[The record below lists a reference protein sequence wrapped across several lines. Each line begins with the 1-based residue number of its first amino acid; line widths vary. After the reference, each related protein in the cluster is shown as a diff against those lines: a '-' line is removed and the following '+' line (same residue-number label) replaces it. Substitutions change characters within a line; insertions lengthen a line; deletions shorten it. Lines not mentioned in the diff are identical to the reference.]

1 MSIRKSSLLLPR
13 ATGWAGTS
21 ALSAALL
28 ATTALPSLA
37 DEALADL
44 VENVSPSVVTIIAE
58 QDIVPVQAP
67 GQGQNFDFEDHPF
80 GEFFK
85 RFGAPEGFQAPQRGP
100 SQGLGSGFVL
110 DEAGYIITNHHV
122 VDNASTV
129 TVRLSDD
136 RSFEAEIVGTDP
148 LTDIAV
154 LKIDAG
160 ETLQAVEMGDSE
172 VIRVGEDVVAIGNPF
187 GLHSTVTTGIV
198 SAKGRNISAGPYAE
212 FIQTDAAINKGNSG
226 GPLFNMDGEVIGVN
240 SAIYSPTGGSV
251 GLGFAVTS
259 NIVEHI
265 AADLRDDGQVSR
277 GWLGVSIQNVSPEI
291 AAAMGIDA
299 STGALVSDVVEGSP
313 AEGVLE
319 QGDVILTF
327 NDEAVDSSSDLPIL
341 VGTTKVGTDSVM
353 TVLRDGKE
361 QQIELTIGQHQSA
374 SAEIDK
380 SVDEGISGTA
390 LGVTVAPLTDS
401 NRAQMGVA
409 ENVDGV
415 VVTDLKPDS
424 PAAKAGLQRGDVI
437 VKLGGQETA
446 SPDALKAAL
455 DSEKTDP
462 ALVLI
467 NRGGNQI
474 FVAVEIA

>member
-1 MSIRKSSLLLPR
+1 MSIRKSSLLLPGT
-13 ATGWAGTS
+13 AGWVGAGT
-21 ALSAALL
+21 LGAAML

-37 DEALADL
+37 DEAVADL
-44 VENVSPSVVTIIAE
+44 VEAVSPSVVTVIAE
-58 QDIVPVQAP
+58 QGEAPVPA
-67 GQGQNFDFEDHPF
+67 QGRQFDFDQHPF
-80 GEFFK
+80 GEFFE
-85 RFGAPEGFQAPQRGP
+85 RFGLPEGFNAPQRGP
-100 SQGLGSGFVL
+100 AQGLGSGFVL
-110 DEAGYIITNHHV
+110 DEAGYIVTNHHV
-122 VDNASTV
+122 VDNAASV

-136 RSFEAEIVGTDP
+136 RSYQAEIIGTDP

-154 LKIDAG
+154 LKIDAD
-160 ETLQAVEMGDSE
+160 EALQAVEMGDSD

-187 GLHSTVTTGIV
+187 GLHATVTTGIV
-198 SAKGRNISAGPYAE
+198 SAKGRNISDGPYAE

-226 GPLFNMDGEVIGVN
+226 GPLFNMDGEVVGVN

-277 GWLGVSIQNVSPEI
+277 GWLGVSIQNVSPDL
-291 AAAMGIDA
+291 AAALGID
-299 STGALVSDVVEGSP
+299 SYTGALVSDVVDGSP
-313 AEGVLE
+313 AEGVLQ

-327 NDEAVDSSSDLPIL
+327 NDEPVDSSSDLPLL
-341 VGTTKVGTDSVM
+341 VGTTKVGTESVL
-353 TVLRDGKE
+353 TVLRNGKE
-361 QQIELTIGQHQSA
+361 QQVQLTIGQHQSA
-374 SAEIDK
+374 SAQIDTP
-380 SVDEGISGTA
+380 VDEGISGTT
-390 LGVTVAPLTDS
+390 LGVTVAPLTDI
-401 NRAQMGVA
+401 NRAEMGVG

-415 VVTDLKPDS
+415 VVTDLTPDS

-437 VKLGGQETA
+437 VKLGGKETA
-446 SPDALKAAL
+446 TPDALKAAL

-474 FVAVEIA
+474 FVAVKIA

>member
-1 MSIRKSSLLLPR
+1 MSIRKSSLLFPR
-13 ATGWAGTS
+13 TSNWVGAG
-21 ALSAALL
+21 ALGAAML
-28 ATTALPSLA
+28 ATTALPAMA

-44 VENVSPSVVTIIAE
+44 VETVSPSVVTIIAE
-58 QDIVPVQAP
+58 QTAAP
-67 GQGQNFDFEDHPF
+67 APARGQDFEGHPF
-80 GEFFK
+80 EEFFK
-85 RFGAPEGFQAPQRGP
+85 RFGTPEGFDMPQRGP

-129 TVRLSDD
+129 TVRLNDD

-160 ETLQAVEMGDSE
+160 ENLQAVQMGDSE

-198 SAKGRNISAGPYAE
+198 SAKGRNISEGPYAE

-240 SAIYSPTGGSV
+240 SAIYSPSGGSV

-277 GWLGVSIQNVSPEI
+277 GWLGVSIQTVSPKL

-299 STGALVSDVVEGSP
+299 ATGALVADVIADSP
-313 AEGVLE
+313 ADGVLQ
-319 QGDVILTF
+319 QGDVILSF
-327 NDEAVDSSSDLPIL
+327 NDEAVKTSSDLPIL
-341 VGTTKVGTDSVM
+341 VGTTKVGTESTL
-353 TVLRDGKE
+353 TVLRDGKQ

-374 SAEIDK
+374 AVTPDAGT
-380 SVDEGISGTA
+380 EGKFADSA
-390 LGVTVAPLTDS
+390 LGVTVTPLTEAA
-401 NRAQMGVA
+401 RAEMGVDQA
-409 ENVDGV
+409 VDGV
-415 VVTDLKPDS
+415 IVTDLQPES
-424 PAAKAGLQRGDVI
+424 PAARAGLQRGDVI
-437 VKLGGQETA
+437 VRLGDQDTA
-446 SPDALKAAL
+446 TPDALQSAL
-455 DSEKTDP
+455 DNVQTDP

-474 FVAVEIA
+474 FVAVELA

>member
-1 MSIRKSSLLLPR
+1 MSIRKSSLLTPR
-13 ATGWAGTS
+13 TS
-21 ALSAALL
+21 NWVGVTALSAALL
-28 ATTALPSLA
+28 ATTALPSKA

-44 VENVSPSVVTIIAE
+44 VESVSPSVVTIIAE
-58 QDIVPVQAP
+58 QDATAVPAR
-67 GQGQNFDFEDHPF
+67 GQDFDLEGHPF

-85 RFGAPEGFQAPQRGP
+85 RFGTPEGFNAPQRGP
-100 SQGLGSGFVL
+100 AQGLGSGFVL

-122 VDNASTV
+122 VDNASNV

-136 RSFEAEIVGTDP
+136 RTFDAEVVGTDP

-160 ETLQAVEMGDSE
+160 ESLQAVELGDSD

-187 GLHSTVTTGIV
+187 GLSSTVTTGIV
-198 SAKGRNISAGPYAE
+198 SAKGRNISQGPYAE

-226 GPLFNMDGEVIGVN
+226 GPLFNMEGEVVGVN
-240 SAIYSPTGGSV
+240 SAIYSPSGGSV

-299 STGALVSDVVEGSP
+299 SKGALVSEVVDGSP
-313 AEGVLE
+313 AQGILE

-327 NDEAVDSSSDLPIL
+327 NDETVDSSSDLPLL
-341 VGTTKVGTDSVM
+341 VGTTKVGTDSTL

-361 QQIELTIGQHQSA
+361 QQLELTIGQHQSA
-374 SAEIDK
+374 SADIDK
-380 SVDEGISGTA
+380 SVDETISGTA
-390 LGVTVAPLTDS
+390 LGVTVAPLTDTT
-401 NRAQMGVA
+401 RAEMGVG
-409 ENVDGV
+409 ENVNGV
-415 VVTDLKPDS
+415 VVTDLTPES

-437 VKLGGQETA
+437 VKLGGQETV

>member
-1 MSIRKSSLLLPR
+1 MSTRKSSLLSPR
-13 ATGWAGTS
+13 TSNWVGAS
-21 ALSAALL
+21 ALGAALM
-28 ATTALPSLA
+28 ATTALPALA

-58 QDIVPVQAP
+58 QDAAP
-67 GQGQNFDFEDHPF
+67 APAQGQNFDFENHPF

-85 RFGAPEGFQAPQRGP
+85 RFGGPEGFDMPQRGP
-100 SQGLGSGFVL
+100 AQGLGSGFVL
-110 DEAGYIITNHHV
+110 DAEGYIITNHHV

-129 TVRLSDD
+129 TVRLNDD
-136 RSFEAEIVGTDP
+136 RSFEAEVIGTDP

-160 ETLQAVEMGDSE
+160 EPLQPVEMGDSE

-187 GLHSTVTTGIV
+187 GLSSTVTTGIV
-198 SAKGRNISAGPYAE
+198 SAKGRNISQGPYAE

-240 SAIYSPTGGSV
+240 SAIYSPSGGSV

-265 AADLRDDGQVSR
+265 AADLRDDGQISR
-277 GWLGVSIQNVSPEI
+277 GWLGVSIQNVSPEL
-291 AAAMGIDA
+291 AAALGIDN
-299 STGALVSDVVEGSP
+299 STGALVSDVVSGSP
-313 AEGVLE
+313 ADGVLQ
-319 QGDVILTF
+319 QGDVILSF
-327 NDEAVDSSSDLPIL
+327 NSEAVENSGDLPLL
-341 VGTTKVGTDSVM
+341 VGTTKVGTDSVL
-353 TVLRDGKE
+353 TVLRDGKQE
-361 QQIELTIGQHQSA
+361 QLQLTIGQHQSA
-374 SAEIDK
+374 SVETEDK
-380 SVDEGISGTA
+380 SDKVVEGTA
-390 LGVTVAPLTDS
+390 LGVTVAPLTDAA
-401 NRAQMGVA
+401 RAEMGVG
-409 ENVDGV
+409 ETVEGV
-415 VVTDLKPDS
+415 VVTALNPES

-437 VKLGGQETA
+437 VRLGGQDTA
-446 SPDALKAAL
+446 TPEALNAAL

>member
-1 MSIRKSSLLLPR
+1 MSIRKSSLLTPR
-13 ATGWAGTS
+13 TS
-21 ALSAALL
+21 NWMGVTALSAALL
-28 ATTALPSLA
+28 ATTALPSKA

-44 VENVSPSVVTIIAE
+44 VESVSPSVVTIIAE
-58 QDIVPVQAP
+58 QDATAVPAR
-67 GQGQNFDFEDHPF
+67 GQDFDFESHPF

-85 RFGAPEGFQAPQRGP
+85 RFGTPEGFNAPQRGP
-100 SQGLGSGFVL
+100 AQGLGSGFVL
-110 DEAGYIITNHHV
+110 DEAGYIVTNHHV
-122 VDNASTV
+122 VDNASNV
-129 TVRLSDD
+129 TVRLNDD
-136 RSFEAEIVGTDP
+136 RTFDAEVVGTDP

-160 ETLQAVEMGDSE
+160 ESLQAVELGDSD

-187 GLHSTVTTGIV
+187 GLSSTVTTGIV
-198 SAKGRNISAGPYAE
+198 SAKGRNISQGPYAE

-226 GPLFNMDGEVIGVN
+226 GPLFNMEGEVVGVN
-240 SAIYSPTGGSV
+240 SAIYSPSGGSV

-299 STGALVSDVVEGSP
+299 SKGALVSEVVDGSP
-313 AEGVLE
+313 AQGILE

-327 NDEAVDSSSDLPIL
+327 NDETVDSSSDLPLL
-341 VGTTKVGTDSVM
+341 VGTTKVGTDSTL

-361 QQIELTIGQHQSA
+361 QQLELTIGQHQSA
-374 SAEIDK
+374 SADIDK
-380 SVDEGISGTA
+380 SVDETISGTA
-390 LGVTVAPLTDS
+390 LGVTVAPLTDTT
-401 NRAQMGVA
+401 RAEMGVG
-409 ENVDGV
+409 ENVNGV
-415 VVTDLKPDS
+415 VVTDLSPES

-437 VKLGGQETA
+437 VKLGGQETV

>member
-1 MSIRKSSLLLPR
+1 MSIRKSSLLIPR
-13 ATGWAGTS
+13 TTSWVGVS

-28 ATTALPSLA
+28 ASTAIPSQA

-44 VENVSPSVVTIIAE
+44 VESVSPSVVTIIAE
-58 QDIVPVQAP
+58 QDARPMPA
-67 GQGQNFDFEDHPF
+67 QGQDFDFESHPF

-85 RFGAPEGFQAPQRGP
+85 RFGTPEGFNAPQRGP
-100 SQGLGSGFVL
+100 AQGLGSGFVL
-110 DEAGYIITNHHV
+110 DEAGYIVTNHHV
-122 VDNASTV
+122 VDNASSV
-129 TVRLSDD
+129 TVRLNDD
-136 RSFEAEIVGTDP
+136 RTYDAEVIGTDP

-154 LKIDAG
+154 LKIDTG
-160 ETLQAVEMGDSE
+160 DVLQAVELGDSD

-187 GLHSTVTTGIV
+187 GLSSTVTTGIV
-198 SAKGRNISAGPYAE
+198 SAKGRNISQGPYAE

-226 GPLFNMDGEVIGVN
+226 GPLFNMQGEVVGVN
-240 SAIYSPTGGSV
+240 SAIYSPSGGSV

-299 STGALVSDVVEGSP
+299 STGALISDVVDGSP
-313 AEGVLE
+313 AQGVLE
-319 QGDVILTF
+319 QGDIILTF
-327 NDEAVDSSSDLPIL
+327 NDEPVDSSSDLPLL
-341 VGTTKVGTDSVM
+341 VGTTKVGTDSTL

-361 QQIELTIGQHQSA
+361 QQVELTIGQHESA

-380 SVDEGISGTA
+380 SVDETVSGTA
-390 LGVTVAPLTDS
+390 LGATVAPLTDTT
-401 NRAQMGVA
+401 RAEMGVG
-409 ENVDGV
+409 ENVNGV
-415 VVTDLKPDS
+415 VVTDLAPES

-437 VKLGGQETA
+437 VKLGGQETVT
-446 SPDALKAAL
+446 PDALKAAL

>member
-1 MSIRKSSLLLPR
+1 MSIRKSSLLIPR
-13 ATGWAGTS
+13 TSSWMGAT
-21 ALSAALL
+21 ALGAAMM
-28 ATTALPSLA
+28 ATTALPAMA

-44 VENVSPSVVTIIAE
+44 VETVSPSVVTITAK
-58 QDIVPVQAP
+58 QDAKPRP
-67 GQGQNFDFEDHPF
+67 TQGQEFDLENHPF

-85 RFGAPEGFQAPQRGP
+85 RFGGPEGFDMPQRGP

-110 DEAGYIITNHHV
+110 DKAGYIVTNHHV
-122 VDNASTV
+122 VDNASKV
-129 TVRLSDD
+129 TVRLSDN
-136 RSFEAEIVGTDP
+136 RTFEAEIVGTDP

-160 ETLQAVEMGDSE
+160 EDLQAVQMGDSD

-187 GLHSTVTTGIV
+187 GLNATVTTGIV
-198 SAKGRNISAGPYAE
+198 SAKGRNISEGPYAE

-240 SAIYSPTGGSV
+240 SAIYSPSGGSV

-259 NIVEHI
+259 NIVDHI
-265 AADLRDDGQVSR
+265 TADLRDDGEVSR
-277 GWLGVSIQNVSPEI
+277 GWLGVSIQNVSPEL
-291 AAAMGIDA
+291 AAAMGIDTA
-299 STGALVSDVVEGSP
+299 TGALVSDVVPDSP
-313 AEGVLE
+313 ADGVLQ

-341 VGTTKVGTDSVM
+341 VGTTKVGTDSTL
-353 TVLRDGKE
+353 TVLRNGKE
-361 QQIELTIGQHQSA
+361 EQIELTIGQHQSA
-374 SAEIDK
+374 SAATDSVVEDK
-380 SVDEGISGTA
+380 FEGTS
-390 LGVTVAPLTDS
+390 LGVTVAPLTETA
-401 NRAQMGVA
+401 RAEIGVA

-415 VVTDLKPDS
+415 VVTDLEPES

-437 VKLGGQETA
+437 VRLGNLDTVT
-446 SPDALKAAL
+446 PDALKEAL
-455 DSEKTDP
+455 ENEKTDP

>member
-1 MSIRKSSLLLPR
+1 MSIRKSSRLYPR
-13 ATGWAGTS
+13 TTNWIGAS
-21 ALSAALL
+21 ALGAALL
-28 ATTALPSLA
+28 AGTAIPSLA
-37 DEALADL
+37 DEAPADL
-44 VENVSPSVVTIIAE
+44 VETVSPSVVTIVAV
-58 QDIVPVQAP
+58 QDAAPVPA
-67 GQGQNFDFEDHPF
+67 QGQEFDFEGHPF

-85 RFGAPEGFQAPQRGP
+85 RFGGPEGFKMPDRGP

-110 DEAGYIITNHHV
+110 DEDGYIVTNHHV
-122 VDNASTV
+122 VDNASTI

-160 ETLQAVEMGDSE
+160 EALQPVKLGDSD

-187 GLHSTVTTGIV
+187 GLNATVTTGIV
-198 SAKGRNISAGPYAE
+198 SAKGRNISEGPYAE

-226 GPLFNMDGEVIGVN
+226 GPLFNMEGEVVGVN
-240 SAIYSPTGGSV
+240 SAIYSPSGGSV

-259 NIVEHI
+259 NIVDHI
-265 AADLRDDGQVSR
+265 TADLRDDGQVSR
-277 GWLGVSIQNVSPEI
+277 GWLGVSIQNVSPEL
-291 AAAMGIDA
+291 AAAMGIDTA
-299 STGALVSDVVEGSP
+299 TGALVSDIVSGSP
-313 AEGVLE
+313 ADGILQ

-341 VGTTKVGTDSVM
+341 VGTTKVGTDSVI
-353 TVLRDGKE
+353 TVLRNGQEK
-361 QQIELTIGQHQSA
+361 QLELTIGQHQAA
-374 SAEIDK
+374 SAEADVTVDDK
-380 SVDEGISGTA
+380 VAGTS
-390 LGVTVAPLTDS
+390 LGVTVAPLTETA
-401 NRAQMGVA
+401 RAEMGVG

-415 VVTDLKPDS
+415 VVTGLKPDS

-437 VKLGGQETA
+437 VKLGELVTVT
-446 SPDALKAAL
+446 PDDLKAAL
-455 DSEKTDP
+455 ESEKTDP

>member
-1 MSIRKSSLLLPR
+1 MSTRKSSLLLPH
-13 ATGWAGTS
+13 TSNWMGIS
-21 ALSAALL
+21 ALGAALL

-44 VENVSPSVVTIIAE
+44 VETVSPSVVTIIAA
-58 QDIVPVQAP
+58 QDAITPT
-67 GQGQNFDFEDHPF
+67 QGQDFDFEGHPF

-85 RFGAPEGFQAPQRGP
+85 RFGGPEGFNTPDRGP

-110 DEAGYIITNHHV
+110 DEEGYIVTNHHV

-136 RSFEAEIVGTDP
+136 REFEAEVVGTDP
-148 LTDIAV
+148 LTDLAV

-160 ETLQAVEMGDSE
+160 ETLQAVDLGDSD

-187 GLHSTVTTGIV
+187 GLSSTVTTGIV
-198 SAKGRNISAGPYAE
+198 SAKGRSISQGPYAE

-226 GPLFNMDGEVIGVN
+226 GPLFNMEGEVVGVN
-240 SAIYSPTGGSV
+240 SAIYSPSGGSV

-265 AADLRDDGQVSR
+265 SADLRDDGEISR
-277 GWLGVSIQNVSPEI
+277 GWLGVSIQNVSPEL
-291 AAAMGIDA
+291 AAALGIEA
-299 STGALVSDVVEGSP
+299 SSGALVSDVVSGSP
-313 AEGVLE
+313 ADGVLQ
-319 QGDVILTF
+319 QGDVILSF
-327 NDEAVDSSSDLPIL
+327 NDDAVDSSRDLPIL
-341 VGTTKVGTDSVM
+341 VGTTKVGTNSVL
-353 TVLRDGKE
+353 TVLRDGKQE
-361 QQIELTIGQHQSA
+361 QVELTIGQHQT
-374 SAEIDK
+374 AEAD
-380 SVDEGISGTA
+380 VDSTVDTTVSGTA
-390 LGVTVAPLTDS
+390 LGVSVAPLTEAA
-401 NRAQMGVA
+401 RAEMGVGDT
-409 ENVDGV
+409 VDGV
-415 VVTDLKPDS
+415 VVTDLEPDS

-437 VKLGGQETA
+437 VKLGSQDTA
-446 SPDALKAAL
+446 TPDALKAAL

-467 NRGGNQI
+467 NRGGSQI

>member
-1 MSIRKSSLLLPR
+1 MSIRKSPR
-13 ATGWAGTS
+13 LITGTS
-21 ALSAALL
+21 NWVGISALGAAML
-28 ATTALPSLA
+28 ATTALPALA

-44 VENVSPSVVTIIAE
+44 VENVSPSVVTIVAE
-58 QDIVPVQAP
+58 QKAAP
-67 GQGQNFDFEDHPF
+67 APARGQNFNPDEHPF

-85 RFGAPEGFQAPQRGP
+85 RFGTPEGFDTPQRGP

-110 DEAGYIITNHHV
+110 DEAGYIVTNHHV
-122 VDNASTV
+122 VDNATTV
-129 TVRLSDD
+129 TVRLNDD
-136 RSFEAEIVGTDP
+136 RSYEAEVIGTDP
-148 LTDIAV
+148 LTDIAI
-154 LKIDAG
+154 LKIDAD
-160 ETLQAVEMGDSE
+160 ESLQAVQLGDSE

-198 SAKGRNISAGPYAE
+198 SAKGRNISQGPYAE

-226 GPLFNMDGEVIGVN
+226 GPLFNMQGEVIGVN
-240 SAIYSPTGGSV
+240 SAIYSPSGGSV

-299 STGALVSDVVEGSP
+299 STGALVSDVVSGSP
-313 AEGVLE
+313 AEGVLQ

-327 NDEAVDSSSDLPIL
+327 NDEAVETSSDLPIL
-341 VGTTKVGTDSVM
+341 VGTTKVGSDSVL
-353 TVLRDGKE
+353 TVLRDGSK
-361 QQIELTIGQHQSA
+361 QQLELTIGQHQSA
-374 SAEIDK
+374 SVEADK
-380 SVDEGISGTA
+380 SVDETVSGTA
-390 LGVTVAPLTDS
+390 LGVTVAPLTET
-401 NRAQMGVA
+401 NRSDVGIG
-409 ENVDGV
+409 ENVNGV
-415 VVTDLKPDS
+415 IVTDLKPDS

-446 SPDALKAAL
+446 TPDALKAAL

>member
-1 MSIRKSSLLLPR
+1 MSIRKSSLLMPR
-13 ATGWAGTS
+13 TSNWLGVS

-28 ATTALPSLA
+28 ATTALPSKA

-44 VENVSPSVVTIIAE
+44 VESVSPSVVTIIAE
-58 QDIVPVQAP
+58 QNAAKGPEN
-67 GQGQNFDFEDHPF
+67 GQQFDFEGQPF

-85 RFGAPEGFQAPQRGP
+85 RFGVPEGFDAPRRGP

-122 VDNASTV
+122 VDDAATV
-129 TVRLSDD
+129 TVRLNDD
-136 RSFEAEIVGTDP
+136 RTFEAEVIGTDP

-160 ETLQAVEMGDSE
+160 EPLQAVELGNSD

-187 GLHSTVTTGIV
+187 GLSSTVTTGIV
-198 SAKGRNISAGPYAE
+198 SAKDRNISQGPYAE

-240 SAIYSPTGGSV
+240 SAIYSPSGGSV

-259 NIVEHI
+259 NIVDHI

-277 GWLGVSIQNVSPEI
+277 GWLGVSIQNVSPQI

-299 STGALVSDVVEGSP
+299 SNGALVSDVVANSP
-313 AEGVLE
+313 AEGILE

-327 NDEAVDSSSDLPIL
+327 NGEPVESSSDLPIL
-341 VGTTKVGTDSVM
+341 VGTTKVGTESTL
-353 TVLRDGKE
+353 TVLRNGSE
-361 QQIELTIGQHQSA
+361 QDIKLTIGQHQSA
-374 SAEIDK
+374 SAEMDK

-390 LGVTVAPLTDS
+390 LGVTVAPLTET
-401 NRAQMGVA
+401 NRAELGVA
-409 ENVDGV
+409 ENIDGV
-415 VVTDLKPDS
+415 IVTDLKPDS

-437 VKLGGQETA
+437 VKLGNQDTA
-446 SPDALKAAL
+446 TPGALKEAL

>member
-1 MSIRKSSLLLPR
+1 MSIRKSSLLFPR
-13 ATGWAGTS
+13 TSNWVGVS
-21 ALSAALL
+21 ALGAAML
-28 ATTALPSLA
+28 ATTALPSMA

-44 VENVSPSVVTIIAE
+44 VETVSPSVVTIIAE
-58 QDIVPVQAP
+58 QTASPAP
-67 GQGQNFDFEDHPF
+67 AAGQEFNFEGHPF
-80 GEFFK
+80 EEFFK
-85 RFGAPEGFQAPQRGP
+85 RFGGPEGFNTPQRGP

-122 VDNASTV
+122 VDNASAI

-136 RSFEAEIVGTDP
+136 RTFDAEIVGTDP

-154 LKIDAG
+154 LKVDAG
-160 ETLQAVEMGDSE
+160 ENLQAVEMGDSD

-187 GLHSTVTTGIV
+187 GLSSTVTTGIV
-198 SAKGRNISAGPYAE
+198 SAKERNISAGPYAE

-240 SAIYSPTGGSV
+240 SAIYSPSGGSV

-277 GWLGVSIQNVSPEI
+277 GWLGVSIQTVSPQL

-299 STGALVSDVVEGSP
+299 ATGALVSDVIADSP
-313 AEGVLE
+313 ADGALK
-319 QGDVILTF
+319 QGDVILSF
-327 NDEAVDSSSDLPIL
+327 NDEAVTSSSDLPIL
-341 VGTTKVGTDSVM
+341 VGTTKAGTESIL

-361 QQIELTIGQHQSA
+361 QQIELTVGQHQSA
-374 SAEIDK
+374 AAETDTVVEDK
-380 SVDEGISGTA
+380 FADSSLGI
-390 LGVTVAPLTDS
+390 TVAPLTEAA
-401 NRAQMGVA
+401 RAEIGVA
-409 ENVDGV
+409 ETVDGV
-415 VVTDLKPDS
+415 VVTELQPEG
-424 PAAKAGLQRGDVI
+424 PAAMAGLQPGDVI
-437 VKLGGQETA
+437 VRLGDQDVAT
-446 SPDALKAAL
+446 PDALQAAL
-455 DSEKTDP
+455 DNVQTDP

-474 FVAVEIA
+474 FVAVELA

>member
-1 MSIRKSSLLLPR
+1 MSIRKSSLLLPGT
-13 ATGWAGTS
+13 ASWVGAG

-28 ATTALPSLA
+28 ATTALPSMA

-58 QDIVPVQAP
+58 QGATPVPT
-67 GQGQNFDFEDHPF
+67 QGQEFDFDQHPF

-85 RFGAPEGFQAPQRGP
+85 RFGAPEGFNAPQRGP
-100 SQGLGSGFVL
+100 AQGLGSGFVL
-110 DEAGYIITNHHV
+110 DEAGYIVTNHHV
-122 VDNASTV
+122 VDNAESV
-129 TVRLSDD
+129 TVRMSDD
-136 RSFEAEIVGTDP
+136 RTFDAEVIGTDP

-154 LKIDAG
+154 LKIDTD
-160 ETLQAVEMGDSE
+160 ETLQAVELGDSDG
-172 VIRVGEDVVAIGNPF
+172 IRVGEDVVAIGNPF

-198 SAKGRNISAGPYAE
+198 SAKGRNISQGPYAE

-226 GPLFNMDGEVIGVN
+226 GPLFNMEGEVVGVN

-277 GWLGVSIQNVSPEI
+277 GWLGVSIQNVSPEL
-291 AAAMGIDA
+291 AAAMGID
-299 STGALVSDVVEGSP
+299 SSIGALVADVVADSP
-313 AEGVLE
+313 AEGVLQ

-327 NDEAVDSSSDLPIL
+327 NDEVVDSSSDLPVL
-341 VGTTKVGTDSVM
+341 VGTTKVGTDSVL

-361 QQIELTIGQHQSA
+361 QQIELTVGQHQSA
-374 SAEIDK
+374 SAQIDK
-380 SVDEGISGTA
+380 SVDETVSGTA
-390 LGVTVAPLTDS
+390 LGVTIAPLTDT
-401 NRAQMGVA
+401 NRAEMGVA

-415 VVTDLKPDS
+415 IVTDLKPDS

-446 SPDALKAAL
+446 TPDALKAAL

>member
-13 ATGWAGTS
+13 TSNWVGVS
-21 ALSAALL
+21 ALGAALL
-28 ATTALPSLA
+28 ATTAIPSMA

-44 VENVSPSVVTIIAE
+44 VETVSPSVVTIIAE
-58 QDIVPVQAP
+58 QDAVPTPA
-67 GQGQNFDFEDHPF
+67 QGQNFDFEGHPF

-85 RFGAPEGFQAPQRGP
+85 RFGGPEGFNMPQRGP

-110 DEAGYIITNHHV
+110 DEAGYIVTNHHV

-136 RSFEAEIVGTDP
+136 RTFDAEVVGTDP

-160 ETLQAVEMGDSE
+160 TDLQAVELGDSDE
-172 VIRVGEDVVAIGNPF
+172 IRVGEDVVAIGNPF
-187 GLHSTVTTGIV
+187 GLSSTVTTGIV
-198 SAKGRNISAGPYAE
+198 SAKGRNISEGPYAE

-226 GPLFNMDGEVIGVN
+226 GPLFNMDGEVVGVN
-240 SAIYSPTGGSV
+240 SAIYSPSGGSV

-277 GWLGVSIQNVSPEI
+277 GWLGVSIQNVSPQL
-291 AAAMGIDA
+291 AAALGIDA
-299 STGALVSDVVEGSP
+299 SSGALVSDVVAGSP
-313 AEGVLE
+313 ADGALK

-327 NDEAVDSSSDLPIL
+327 NDDAVESSGDLPIL
-341 VGTTKVGTDSVM
+341 VGTTKVGTDSTL
-353 TVLRDGKE
+353 TVLRDGRME
-361 QQIELTIGQHQSA
+361 TVTLTVGQHQA
-374 SAEIDK
+374 ATAEADKPVEAEIA
-380 SVDEGISGTA
+380 GTT
-390 LGVTVAPLTDS
+390 LGVTVAPLTEAV
-401 NRAQMGVA
+401 RAETGVA
-409 ENVDGV
+409 ETVQGV

-437 VKLGGQETA
+437 VKLGNQDTV
-446 SPDALKAAL
+446 SPDALKSAL

-467 NRGGNQI
+467 NRGGSQI
-474 FVAVEIA
+474 FVAVELA

>member
-13 ATGWAGTS
+13 TSNWVGVS
-21 ALSAALL
+21 ALGAALL
-28 ATTALPSLA
+28 ATTAIPSMA

-44 VENVSPSVVTIIAE
+44 VETVSPSVVTIIAE
-58 QDIVPVQAP
+58 QDAVPTPA
-67 GQGQNFDFEDHPF
+67 QGQNFDFEGHPF

-85 RFGAPEGFQAPQRGP
+85 RFGGPEGFNMPQRGP

-110 DEAGYIITNHHV
+110 DEAGYIVTNHHV

-136 RSFEAEIVGTDP
+136 RTFDAEVVGTDP

-160 ETLQAVEMGDSE
+160 TDLQAVKLGDSDE
-172 VIRVGEDVVAIGNPF
+172 IRVGEDVVAIGNPF
-187 GLHSTVTTGIV
+187 GLSSTVTTGIV
-198 SAKGRNISAGPYAE
+198 SAKGRNISEGPYAK

-226 GPLFNMDGEVIGVN
+226 GPLFNMDGEVVGVN
-240 SAIYSPTGGSV
+240 SAIYSPSGGSV

-277 GWLGVSIQNVSPEI
+277 GWLGVSIQNVSPQL
-291 AAAMGIDA
+291 AAALGIEA
-299 STGALVSDVVEGSP
+299 SSGALVSDVVAGSP
-313 AEGVLE
+313 ADGALK

-327 NDEAVDSSSDLPIL
+327 NDDAVESSGDLPIL
-341 VGTTKVGTDSVM
+341 VGTTKVGTDSTL
-353 TVLRDGKE
+353 TVLRDGKME
-361 QQIELTIGQHQSA
+361 TVTLTVGQHQAA
-374 SAEIDK
+374 SAEADK
-380 SVDEGISGTA
+380 PVEAEIAGTT
-390 LGVTVAPLTDS
+390 LGVTVAPLTEAV
-401 NRAQMGVA
+401 RAETGVA
-409 ENVDGV
+409 ETVQGV

-437 VKLGGQETA
+437 VKLGNQDTV
-446 SPDALKAAL
+446 SPDALKSAL

-467 NRGGNQI
+467 NRGGSQI
-474 FVAVEIA
+474 FVAVELA

>member
-13 ATGWAGTS
+13 TSGWIGAS
-21 ALSAALL
+21 ALGATML
-28 ATTALPSLA
+28 ASTALPSLA

-44 VENVSPSVVTIIAE
+44 VESVSPSVVTIIAK
-58 QDIVPVQAP
+58 QQAAPTPVQ
-67 GQGQNFDFEDHPF
+67 GKEFDFEGHPF

-85 RFGAPEGFQAPQRGP
+85 RFGMPEGFDAPQRGP
-100 SQGLGSGFVL
+100 TQGLGSGFVL
-110 DEAGYIITNHHV
+110 DEDGYIVTNHHV
-122 VDNASTV
+122 VDNAATV

-136 RSFEAEIVGTDP
+136 RTFEAEIVGTDP

-160 ETLQAVEMGDSE
+160 EDLQAVKMGDSE

-198 SAKGRNISAGPYAE
+198 SAKGRNISQGPYAE

-226 GPLFNMDGEVIGVN
+226 GPLFNMEGEVIGVN
-240 SAIYSPTGGSV
+240 SAIYSPSGGSV

-265 AADLRDDGQVSR
+265 TADLLDDGQVSR
-277 GWLGVSIQNVSPEI
+277 GWLGVSIQNVSPEL
-291 AAAMGIDA
+291 AAALGIDSSA
-299 STGALVSDVVEGSP
+299 GALVSDVVPGSP
-313 AEGVLE
+313 AEGALQ
-319 QGDVILTF
+319 QGDVILSF
-327 NDEAVDSSSDLPIL
+327 NDQSVDSSSELPLL
-341 VGTTKVGTDSVM
+341 VGTTKVGTDSTL

-361 QQIELTIGQHQSA
+361 EQVKLTIGQHQSA
-374 SAEIDK
+374 SAEPDK
-380 SVDEGISGTA
+380 AVDETLSGTS
-390 LGVTVAPLTDS
+390 LGVTVAPLTDTA
-401 NRAQMGVA
+401 RAEMGVDQSV
-409 ENVDGV
+409 EGV
-415 VVTDLKPDS
+415 VVTDMSPDS
-424 PAAKAGLQRGDVI
+424 PAEKAGLRRGDVI
-437 VKLGGQETA
+437 VKLGGQDTITPE
-446 SPDALKAAL
+446 ALKAAL

>member
-1 MSIRKSSLLLPR
+1 MSIRKSSLLIPR
-13 ATGWAGTS
+13 TTSWVGVS

-28 ATTALPSLA
+28 ASTAIPSQA

-44 VENVSPSVVTIIAE
+44 VESVSPSVVTIIAE
-58 QDIVPVQAP
+58 QDARPMPA
-67 GQGQNFDFEDHPF
+67 QGQDFDLESHPF

-85 RFGAPEGFQAPQRGP
+85 RFGTPEGFNAPQRGP
-100 SQGLGSGFVL
+100 AQGLGSGFVL
-110 DEAGYIITNHHV
+110 DEAGYIVTNHHV
-122 VDNASTV
+122 VDNASSV
-129 TVRLSDD
+129 TVRLNDD
-136 RSFEAEIVGTDP
+136 RTYDAEVIGTDP

-154 LKIDAG
+154 LKIDTG
-160 ETLQAVEMGDSE
+160 GVLQAVELGDSD

-187 GLHSTVTTGIV
+187 GLSSTVTTGIV
-198 SAKGRNISAGPYAE
+198 SAKGRNISQGPYAE

-226 GPLFNMDGEVIGVN
+226 GPLFNMQGEVVGVN
-240 SAIYSPTGGSV
+240 SAIYSPSGGSV

-299 STGALVSDVVEGSP
+299 STGALISDVVDGSP
-313 AEGVLE
+313 AQGVLE
-319 QGDVILTF
+319 QGDIILTF
-327 NDEAVDSSSDLPIL
+327 NDEPVDSSSDLPLL
-341 VGTTKVGTDSVM
+341 VGTTKVGTDSTL

-361 QQIELTIGQHQSA
+361 QQVELTIGQHESA

-380 SVDEGISGTA
+380 SVDETVSGTA
-390 LGVTVAPLTDS
+390 LGATVAPLTDTT
-401 NRAQMGVA
+401 RAEMGVGK
-409 ENVDGV
+409 NVNGV
-415 VVTDLKPDS
+415 VVTDLAPES

-437 VKLGGQETA
+437 VKLGGQETIT
-446 SPDALKAAL
+446 PDALKAAL

>member
-1 MSIRKSSLLLPR
+1 MSIRKTSLLLPR
-13 ATGWAGTS
+13 TSGWVGAG
-21 ALSAALL
+21 ALSVAML
-28 ATTALPSLA
+28 ATTALPSMA

-44 VENVSPSVVTIIAE
+44 VETVSPSVVTIIAE
-58 QDIVPVQAP
+58 QNAAP
-67 GQGQNFDFEDHPF
+67 MPAQGRNFDFDQQPF

-85 RFGAPEGFQAPQRGP
+85 RFGAPEGFNAPQRGP
-100 SQGLGSGFVL
+100 AQGLGSGFVL
-110 DEAGYIITNHHV
+110 NKDGYIVTNHHV
-122 VDNASTV
+122 VDNASSV

-136 RSFEAEIVGTDP
+136 RTFEAEVIGTDP

-160 ETLQAVEMGDSE
+160 EDLQAVQLGDSD

-198 SAKGRNISAGPYAE
+198 SAKGRNISEGPYAE

-226 GPLFNMDGEVIGVN
+226 GPLFNMDGEVVGVN

-277 GWLGVSIQNVSPEI
+277 GWLGVSIQNVSPEL
-291 AAAMGIDA
+291 AAAMGID
-299 STGALVSDVVEGSP
+299 SYTGALVSDVVKDSP
-313 AEGVLE
+313 AEGVLQ

-327 NDEAVDSSSDLPIL
+327 NDEIVDSSSDLPIL
-341 VGTTKVGTDSVM
+341 VGTTKVGTDSIL
-353 TVLRDGKE
+353 TVLRDGK
-361 QQIELTIGQHQSA
+361 QQQLELTIGQHQSA
-374 SAEIDK
+374 SAQIDK
-380 SVDEGISGTA
+380 SVDETVSGTA
-390 LGVTVAPLTDS
+390 LGVTVAPLTDTT
-401 NRAQMGVA
+401 RAEMGVG

-415 VVTDLKPDS
+415 IVTDLKPDS

-446 SPDALKAAL
+446 TPDALKAAL

>member
-1 MSIRKSSLLLPR
+1 MSIRKSSLLIPR
-13 ATGWAGTS
+13 TTSWVGVS

-28 ATTALPSLA
+28 ASTAIPSQA

-44 VENVSPSVVTIIAE
+44 VESVSPSVVTIIAE
-58 QDIVPVQAP
+58 QDARPMPA
-67 GQGQNFDFEDHPF
+67 QGQDFDFEGHPF

-85 RFGAPEGFQAPQRGP
+85 RFGTPEGFNAPQRGP
-100 SQGLGSGFVL
+100 AQGLGSGFVL
-110 DEAGYIITNHHV
+110 DEAGYIVTNHHV
-122 VDNASTV
+122 VDNASSV
-129 TVRLSDD
+129 TVRLNDD
-136 RSFEAEIVGTDP
+136 RTYDAEVIGTDP

-154 LKIDAG
+154 LKIDTG
-160 ETLQAVEMGDSE
+160 DVLQAVELGDSD

-187 GLHSTVTTGIV
+187 GLSSTVTTGIV
-198 SAKGRNISAGPYAE
+198 SAKGRNISQGPYAE

-226 GPLFNMDGEVIGVN
+226 GPLFNMQGEVVGVN
-240 SAIYSPTGGSV
+240 SAIYSPSGGSV

-299 STGALVSDVVEGSP
+299 STGALISDVVDGSP
-313 AEGVLE
+313 AQGVLE
-319 QGDVILTF
+319 QGDIILTF
-327 NDEAVDSSSDLPIL
+327 NDEPVDSSSDLPLL
-341 VGTTKVGTDSVM
+341 VGTTKVGTDSTL

-361 QQIELTIGQHQSA
+361 QQVELTIGQHETA

-380 SVDEGISGTA
+380 SVDETVSGTA
-390 LGVTVAPLTDS
+390 LGATVAPLTDTT
-401 NRAQMGVA
+401 RAEMGVG
-409 ENVDGV
+409 ENVNGV
-415 VVTDLKPDS
+415 VVTDLAPES

-437 VKLGGQETA
+437 VKLGEQETIT
-446 SPDALKAAL
+446 PDALKAAL